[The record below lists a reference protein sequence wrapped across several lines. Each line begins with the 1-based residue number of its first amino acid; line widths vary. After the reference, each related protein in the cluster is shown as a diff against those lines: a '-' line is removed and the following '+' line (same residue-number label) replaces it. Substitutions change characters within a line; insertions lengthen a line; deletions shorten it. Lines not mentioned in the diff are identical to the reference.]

1 MGLWQTRFCTEQR
14 AFSSIFSFITSRYNP
29 RETLVSMLGL
39 QMQTESSTNIA
50 NCQFRVYLCNFK
62 RNMIA
67 PNETSY
73 NICVLRAIELPS
85 FGSIVMGSSSLLTII
100 IFSLSTR
107 AFTIHSQSS
116 LFTGKLVF
124 TWSALRPYMPLL
136 PPPHMKPNL
145 LTQQSVAMGLS
156 QTPSRPQSRHSRPLN
171 IRRTSPHLA
180 NTGGSDISQRGRGR
194 YLSRI
199 CKLKVRGR

>member
-1 MGLWQTRFCTEQR
+1 
-14 AFSSIFSFITSRYNP
+14 
-29 RETLVSMLGL
+29 
-39 QMQTESSTNIA
+39 
-50 NCQFRVYLCNFK
+50 
-62 RNMIA
+62 MIA

-107 AFTIHSQSS
+107 AFTIHSS
-116 LFTGKLVF
+116 LFTGKLVV

-145 LTQQSVAMGLS
+145 LTQ
-156 QTPSRPQSRHSRPLN
+156 
-171 IRRTSPHLA
+171 
-180 NTGGSDISQRGRGR
+180 
-194 YLSRI
+194 
-199 CKLKVRGR
+199 